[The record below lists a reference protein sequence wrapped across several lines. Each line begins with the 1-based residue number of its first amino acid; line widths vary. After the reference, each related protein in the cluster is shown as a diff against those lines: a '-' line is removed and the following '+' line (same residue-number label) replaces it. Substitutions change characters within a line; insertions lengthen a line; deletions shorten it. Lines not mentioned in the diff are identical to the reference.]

1 MEHLWAPWRMEYIRQ
16 FETGAGNGCL
26 FCRKSRSKNDRKN
39 LVLYRGGG
47 SFCMMNL
54 FPYNNGHIMV
64 APYRHTARLDE
75 LDDGEYDDLSQLV
88 RLAVRVIEGVFSPH
102 GFNIGLNLGRAAGA
116 GIEHHLHYHIV
127 PRWQGDTNFMPVT
140 GNTKVVSEG
149 LQETW
154 ARLKRGF
161 EDINNQDYGS

>member
-1 MEHLWAPWRMEYIRQ
+1 
-16 FETGAGNGCL
+16 
-26 FCRKSRSKNDRKN
+26 
-39 LVLYRGGG
+39 
-47 SFCMMNL
+47 
-54 FPYNNGHIMV
+54 MV